1 MSTPSDLPPPRR
13 VGDRPQST
21 NGVNTNAPTPTLD
34 IPTSADLPQSTMAQS
49 RGSISSF
56 LFLTFMLFMLT
67 SGGDDIVVRNQYRET
82 LKELLWERGNFTVW
96 LSGNQTGGNFT
107 MVCPAIVIQLC
118 SRVLIFWGIN
128 LVARV

>member
-1 MSTPSDLPPPRR
+1 MSTEQPSSRR
-13 VGDRPQST
+13 VGDRPPA
-21 NGVNTNAPTPTLD
+21 TNAANANTPTPTLD

-82 LKELLWERGNFTVW
+82 LKELLWEKGNFTIW

-107 MVCPAIVIQLC
+107 MVRL
-118 SRVLIFWGIN
+118 L
-128 LVARV
+128 L